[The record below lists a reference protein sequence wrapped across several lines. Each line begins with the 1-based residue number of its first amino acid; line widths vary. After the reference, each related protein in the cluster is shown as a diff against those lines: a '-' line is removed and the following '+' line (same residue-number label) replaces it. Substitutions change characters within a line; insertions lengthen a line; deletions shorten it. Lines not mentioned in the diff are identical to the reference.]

1 MIAYRRFLIAALAF
15 QASALF
21 VQSAGA
27 APVAPIA
34 LNPGGIVSPLVD
46 GASGTD
52 FTDIPGFPTSFSFNF
67 SASGGPT
74 GTLFENIVQY
84 PNVVTPAH
92 PFGSDLMFNYKIA
105 LSSGDVTSLTVAGF
119 SGFDVAAKQC
129 SFAGCFAVATN
140 GIAANS
146 ASRSADGDLITF
158 SFTDLIGGTHTGN
171 LQAFTNAPFFVDPI
185 ASFQNAAGSAF
196 SIEITGPSSTP
207 TVPEPSTWA
216 MMLLGFAGIGFMAYR
231 RKQNGPALRLA

>member
-1 MIAYRRFLIAALAF
+1 MTVRRYLLIAAFAFPAFLA
-15 QASALF
+15 
-21 VQSAGA
+21 QSAGA
-27 APVAPIA
+27 APVDPVV
-34 LNPGGIVSPLVD
+34 LNPGGIVSPLVN
-46 GASGTD
+46 GGSGTD

-84 PNVVTPAH
+84 PNIVTPAH

-129 SFAGCFAVATN
+129 SAAGCFAVATD
-140 GIAANS
+140 GIAATS

-158 SFTDLIGGTHTGN
+158 AFTDLIGGTHTGN

-185 ASFQNAAGSAF
+185 ASFQNAAGTAF
-196 SIEITGPSSTP
+196 SIDITGPSNTP
-207 TVPEPSTWA
+207 PVPETSTWA
-216 MMLLGFAGIGFMAYR
+216 MMILGFAGIGFMAYR
-231 RKQNGPALRLA
+231 RKQNGSALRAA